1 MIKKHVGVK
10 NFSPLHVYTTI
21 QNSEYLFNFKQ
32 IINDMK
38 LQNMIAFSSLL
49 ALSAACGGNEES
61 TEENSQPMETN
72 VERFADVQ
80 ILRFE
85 VPSWNK
91 LTLKQKELVYY
102 LSQAGL
108 AGRDIIYD
116 QNNRFNLEIRR
127 TLEAIHEKY
136 DGDKT
141 TTEWK
146 KFDEWSK
153 QVFFSNGI
161 HHHYS
166 MEKIQPKF
174 SSAYLQKLMVAVEHN
189 LSPEAIDAIFNKN
202 LEKKRKVKD
211 PNVDMIVASANNFYG
226 EGVTQKMV
234 EDFYSKKQNLNDT
247 TPVELGLNS
256 TLVLKKGKLVEEVW
270 KSKGKYGLAID
281 QIIFWLRKAV
291 KVAENDQQKQALKV
305 LIEYYK
311 TGDLRKWDKY
321 NVLWATATKGDIDYI
336 NGFIETYGD
345 ALGKRANYESI
356 VQINDFEASKRMAKV
371 AGNAQWFEDNSPL
384 LPEHKKKKVV
394 GVSYK
399 VVEVA
404 SESGDAAPST
414 PIGVNLPN
422 NNWIREVHGSKSV
435 SLGNIIEAYNKAGG
449 PALVEEFAND
459 KEEIDRANKYGA
471 LAGKMHTALH
481 EVIGHASGKIN
492 PGVGQPSETLLNYA
506 STLEEARA
514 DLVGLYFIMD
524 QKMVDLGLIESL
536 EVGKAEYDGYIRNG
550 LLTQLQRLEKGQNLE
565 EEHMQNRQLVSA
577 WVFEKGQKDKVIE
590 KITRNGKTY
599 YDIKDYQ
606 KLRVLFGDLL
616 REIQRIKS
624 EGDYNAGKNLVETYG
639 VKVDPKIH
647 AEILRRVKPLN
658 IAPYNGFVYPIL
670 VPVMDHT
677 GKIKDIKMENKQSFV
692 EQMLYYGKYHSFLY

>member
-1 MIKKHVGVK
+1 
-10 NFSPLHVYTTI
+10 
-21 QNSEYLFNFKQ
+21 
-32 IINDMK
+32 MK
-38 LQNMIAFSSLL
+38 IQNMIAFSSLL
-49 ALSAACGGNEES
+49 ALSAACGSNEES
-61 TEENSQPMETN
+61 TEETTGPMETS

-108 AGRDIIYD
+108 AGRDINYD

-127 TLEAIHEKY
+127 ALEAIHEKY
-136 DGDKT
+136 TGDKNT
-141 TTEWK
+141 AEWK

-166 MEKIQPKF
+166 MDKIKPKF
-174 SSAYLQKLMVAVEHN
+174 SSAYLNKLMAAVEHN
-189 LSPEAIDAIFNKN
+189 LSPEALDAIFDPK
-202 LEKKRKVKD
+202 LESKRKVKNPD
-211 PNVDMIVASANNFYG
+211 VDMIVASANNFYG
-226 EGVTQKMV
+226 DSVTQKMV
-234 EDFYSKKQNLNDT
+234 NEYYSQKQDLND
-247 TPVELGLNS
+247 PEPIEWGLNS
-256 TLVLKKGKLVEEVW
+256 TLILKNGKLHEDVW

-291 KVAENDQQKQALKV
+291 KVAENDQQARALKV
-305 LIEYYK
+305 LIDYYK
-311 TGDLRKWDKY
+311 TGDLKKWDEY
-321 NVLWATATKGDIDYI
+321 NVIWSTATKGDIDYI

-356 VQINDFEASKRMAKV
+356 VQINDFEASKRMAVV
-371 AGNAQWFEDNSPL
+371 AKNAQWFEDNSPL
-384 LPEHKKKKVV
+384 MPEHKKKKVV

-422 NNWIREVHGSKSV
+422 NNWIREIHGSKSV

-459 KEEIDRANKYGA
+459 KEEIERANKYGA
-471 LAGKMHTALH
+471 IAGKMHTALH
-481 EVIGHASGKIN
+481 EVVGHASGQIN
-492 PGVGQPSETLLNYA
+492 KGVGQPSETLENYA

-524 QKMVDLGLIESL
+524 QKMVDLKLIETL

-550 LLTQLQRLEKGQNLE
+550 MMTQLQRLEMGQNVE

-590 KITRNGKTY
+590 KIIRNGKTY
-599 YDIKDYQ
+599 YDIKDYK
-606 KLRVLFGDLL
+606 KLRVLFGELL

-624 EGDYNAGKNLVETYG
+624 EGDYNAGKALVETYG
-639 VKVDPKIH
+639 VKVDKKIH
-647 AEILRRVKPLN
+647 AEVLRRVKPLN
-658 IAPYNGFVYPIL
+658 IAPYNGFVYPVF
-670 VPVMDHT
+670 VPIMNHE
-677 GKIKDIKMENKQSFV
+677 GKIEDIKLENKQGFI
-692 EQMLYYGKYHSFLY
+692 EQMLYYGKNHSFLY